1 MIFKTFAI
9 YLLCLGQ
16 LIWPECKQ
24 SCDGINWLDQSEDE
38 VEAFG
43 VTAAPLDAIDET
55 EAPATTAF
63 VANADP
69 GMFAKFSLKFFSNA
83 CFFNC
88 DLFAILPETSAQGR
102 DPYRK

>member
-1 MIFKTFAI
+1 MVFKSFVI
-9 YLLCLGQ
+9 YLLRLGQ

-63 VANADP
+63 AANDDP
-69 GMFAKFSLKFFSNA
+69 GMFAKFPLDF
-83 CFFNC
+83 
-88 DLFAILPETSAQGR
+88 
-102 DPYRK
+102 